1 MMTLLHVLIGW
12 LDVGGLI
19 LLIISAK
26 RYIFERELIRATE
39 DELSKGN
46 TAYKLGFLIG
56 LFLCVVFWPIALLG
70 FVWEIVDMIV
80 ERKSS

>member
-1 MMTLLHVLIGW
+1 MMTLLHVFIGW

-19 LLIISAK
+19 LLIIWAK
-26 RYIFERELIRATE
+26 RYIFERELIKATE

-46 TAYKLGFLIG
+46 IAFKFGFLTG
-56 LFLCVVFWPIALLG
+56 LFLCVLFWPIALLS